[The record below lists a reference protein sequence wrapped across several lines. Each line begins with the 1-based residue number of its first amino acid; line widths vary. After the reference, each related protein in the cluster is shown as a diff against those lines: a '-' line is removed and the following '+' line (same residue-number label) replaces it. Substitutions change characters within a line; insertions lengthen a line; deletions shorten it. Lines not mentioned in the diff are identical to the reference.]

1 MCISYKTGMDG
12 IEANKIA
19 KRVFNEWKQKR
30 TEVEHRAKEN
40 SAWKNIAIDFNSH
53 LLRKINRKTK
63 EKLDVLKFGKKEAL
77 CNHMQ
82 SAFCVTFY
90 FAL

>member
-1 MCISYKTGMDG
+1 M
-12 IEANKIA
+12 E
-19 KRVFNEWKQKR
+19 R
-30 TEVEHRAKEN
+30 RAKEN
-40 SAWKNIAIDFNSH
+40 SAWKNIALDSNSH
-53 LLRKINRKTK
+53 LLREINRKTK
-63 EKLDVLKFGKKEAL
+63 EKLDVLKLGKKEAL